1 MPLMKVADRSPTLE
15 RLVTVLS
22 RHPLGNREWQ
32 SKTEV
37 HRLLILAPG
46 VLPETPNQDVQ
57 GFRLNVVFVL

>member
-46 VLPETPNQDVQ
+46 VLPETPNQDV
-57 GFRLNVVFVL
+57 